1 MFPILAQEF
10 LGFLTI
16 LSLQT
21 KVLLLHTDFC
31 LSLHK
36 STWSSCKSCPCTW
49 NPYCWTLVNP
59 SVGILL
65 DPKIGFTVVSLT
77 CTKSHLGS
85 SKSCPFA
92 RKNLIVAHWYFSFL
106 HKSTWVLVNEVAI
119 LGMMYAI
126 VGYIPKCAIIGFFSV
141 QWRVQPWGKW
151 KTVNSLDWLV
161 VHNFTRAYH
170 ICTFWK
176 LGLLWPT

>member
-1 MFPILAQEF
+1 MFPILAQQYS
-10 LGFLTI
+10 GFLWI
-16 LSLQT
+16 LSLRT
-21 KVLLLHTDFC
+21 KVLLLHTDCC

-36 STWSSCKSCPCTW
+36 STWGSCKSYPCTG

-65 DPKIGFTVVSLT
+65 DPKTGYTVVSLT
-77 CTKSHLGS
+77 CTKSHVGS
-85 SKSCPFA
+85 NKSCPF
-92 RKNLIVAHWYFSFL
+92 AHWYFSFL
-106 HKSTWVLVNEVAI
+106 HKSTWVLVHEVAI

-126 VGYIPKCAIIGFFSV
+126 VGSWCTYQRVCAVIGFFSV

-161 VHNFTRAYH
+161 VGHNFLCAYH
-170 ICTFWK
+170 ICTLWK